1 MPLATLTSK
10 GQVTIPS
17 SVRKKLHLHAGD
29 KIDFSMISDT
39 EALLRPVIKDVDAVF
54 GCLKQASNGIKATV
68 TEMNAAIEEKM
79 RQDFK

>member
-1 MPLATLTSK
+1 
-10 GQVTIPS
+10 
-17 SVRKKLHLHAGD
+17 
-29 KIDFSMISDT
+29 
-39 EALLRPVIKDVDAVF
+39 LLRPVIKDVDAVF